1 MYAIAMNKYPIFLD
15 LAGRR
20 VLLVGAGAVAQRKA
34 LSLME
39 SGARVVIVAE
49 HVDPAFEAACVT
61 QKVELVKGRYSKEYI
76 SDATLVIAA
85 TDDHK
90 VNNRIYRDCQ
100 ELGVLCN
107 SVDEPECCDF
117 FAAAVVQRGRLQVAI
132 GTDGA
137 CPAYAGHLRK
147 KLEDIITEDHGRFL
161 EELGKVRAGV
171 LVKIADEEQRKAVMG
186 RLVDDASFDVFVQ
199 QGAAA
204 WHRYADE
211 LIASA

>member
-1 MYAIAMNKYPIFLD
+1 LK
-15 LAGRR
+15 GRR

-39 SGARVVIVAE
+39 AGARVVIVAE
-49 HVDPAFEAACVT
+49 HVDPAFEGACAT
-61 QKVELVKGRYSKEYI
+61 QKIELVKGRYSKEYI

-100 ELGVLCN
+100 EMGVLCN

-147 KLEDIITEDHGRFL
+147 KFEDIITEDHGRFL
-161 EELGKVRAGV
+161 EELGAVRPKVME
-171 LVKIADEEQRKAVMG
+171 KIVDEKQRKAVMG
-186 RLVDDASFDVFVQ
+186 LLVDDESFDVFLKK
-199 QGAAA
+199 GKDA